1 MSDFESILIK
11 LKESN
16 YRQGFADSVL
26 SILCDELDD
35 QTLWSKVCCGYG
47 KDYITETYGED
58 AYSLYEE
65 VDELSKQEGAFV
77 MPAWG
82 IKGT

>member
-1 MSDFESILIK
+1 MKDFTSILNN

-16 YRQGFADSVL
+16 YREGFNDSVL
-26 SILCDELDD
+26 SILRDELNDR
-35 QTLWSKVCCGYG
+35 TLWTKVCCGCG
-47 KDYITETYGED
+47 KKYITETYGDD

-65 VDELSKQEGAFV
+65 VVNLSKQAGAFV
-77 MPAWG
+77 MPSWG